1 MVVNSLSS
9 VTGESLDVHMKFY
22 DVMSWWRN
30 KPTSEKFLKII
41 FCVVD
46 GMMVNSLSSVTSE
59 SLGVRM
65 KIYDIMS
72 WWRTS

>member
-1 MVVNSLSS
+1 MTY
-9 VTGESLDVHMKFY
+9 VTNPQVK
-22 DVMSWWRN
+22 N
-30 KPTSEKFLKII
+30 FLKII

-72 WWRTS
+72 